1 MSSTIRTIVKK
12 NENIRNAT
20 REVWE
25 PFQLYQSYHNWVE
38 CHRWP
43 RRAPVCV
50 CRSLARIDTCGEFG
64 LYTQS
69 SGSHPSDAHRSR
81 AVGESHM
88 GPEDTSNRKKITIIF
103 LKPNFRKLQ
112 NNFKN
117 VSLRIGSSVPQKL
130 GPFFSLFLM
139 RKTLSSGLF
148 LTLGSGTSTAGNEN
162 LRPLLNR
169 NVPLI
174 SGKYGLRN
182 LRNFDH
188 WKVFFSWGKV
198 RKRALTFEVPCSR
211 F

>member
-1 MSSTIRTIVKK
+1 MGQSLWQRDKRRTLCLRHCRPVCQTFCFDSNPMSSTIRTIVKK

-43 RRAPVCV
+43 SGAPVCV

-64 LYTQS
+64 LYKQS

-139 RKTLSSGLF
+139 RKPLLVVKSGLVNILKLKF
-148 LTLGSGTSTAGNEN
+148 
-162 LRPLLNR
+162 
-169 NVPLI
+169 
-174 SGKYGLRN
+174 
-182 LRNFDH
+182 
-188 WKVFFSWGKV
+188 
-198 RKRALTFEVPCSR
+198 RKDF
-211 F
+211 